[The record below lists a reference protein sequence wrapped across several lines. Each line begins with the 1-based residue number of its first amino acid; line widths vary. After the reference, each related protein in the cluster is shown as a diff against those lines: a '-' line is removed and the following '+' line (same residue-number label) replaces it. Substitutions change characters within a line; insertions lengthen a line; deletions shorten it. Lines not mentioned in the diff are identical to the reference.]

1 MDMLKRVELE
11 SRGKKPEQVIEL
23 NLDNCRSTGEPEGI
37 TDSFTSLQRLSMINV
52 GFTSLKSF
60 PKLPALLKLE
70 LSDNRISGTLS
81 CLKHLS
87 TLTHLNLSGNKIKT
101 LDALEPLADLHKLRS
116 LDLFN
121 NEVTKVDGYRESLFK
136 MVPSLTYLDGFDC
149 NDQEALDSDDEE
161 GSGDEEENGEDENGE
176 NGNHDDEDSDDD
188 QSDENDDDDD
198 GAVAPTNDSDDDEES
213 EEEIGLDYLTKG
225 DIGEDES
232 DDEDYDQ
239 DEEEEEIEDE
249 DSDQEASGE
258 PPSKVR
264 KQNDGSS
271 TSQ

>member
-1 MDMLKRVELE
+1 
-11 SRGKKPEQVIEL
+11 VIEL

-149 NDQEALDSDDEE
+149 NDEEALDSDDEE
-161 GSGDEEENGEDENGE
+161 GSGDEEENGEEENGE

-188 QSDENDDDDD
+188 QSDENEDDD
-198 GAVAPTNDSDDDEES
+198 GALAPTNDSDEEDESEE

-225 DIGEDES
+225 DIDEDES